1 MLLRNK
7 KTHENEQNWCVVLNP
22 LRNEIDKKRVAQ
34 RISQVFSL
42 SSDEASD
49 LVENTPII
57 ILDNLTHSVASKLR
71 EYFRSAGAETIL
83 TNDVFQKRKCYRTVW
98 PEPPNL
104 SFLHTWD
111 PSKASSRE
119 EILNPED
126 ALHEIRS
133 LAKESHQEKVEIT
146 PVPVFQDKERENLL
160 EEAERWRR
168 ECQTLR
174 EECSRLKEE
183 MGKMQSE
190 NFMENLSAPESDE
203 WDSPKEK
210 EIKEA
215 RLLLSH
221 ANEKY
226 EVLKEEYREAR
237 RLYEEKIGLL
247 SVENEQSRRKAGEMT
262 ESLRSLQAEKSSLQ
276 ELMEKKERDLQTIE
290 EHHQKTQL
298 SFQQKNL
305 EISEENIRLQAK
317 VNELEEKIAVLGK
330 AKEAL
335 DETMNMQSEQIREW
349 REKHDALIPRLLLA
363 EKKQMEEKALREKA
377 ENEKKD
383 LERSQGNLS
392 QDREAKEKEIQSWGL
407 KCLEL
412 DKQIVSLR
420 ESFVNQEG
428 VLQAT
433 LRQLEMRERELE
445 NARRQV
451 REINSQIEQREAVQK
466 RIQLVNQLTEK
477 EAHLKKLVSEQ
488 EQIEAE
494 IKNREEAM
502 RRILSEQEKIEREII
517 EGKQAQRHLAEQAKR
532 EGTSKIKVSKEVSRI
547 SPHDIQAENQP
558 E

>member
-42 SSDEASD
+42 SPDEASD

-57 ILDNLTHSVASKLR
+57 ILDNLTHSVAAKLR

-111 PSKASSRE
+111 PTKSSHKE

-126 ALHEIRS
+126 ALHEMRS
-133 LAKESHQEKVEIT
+133 MAKESQQENVEIT
-146 PVPVFQDKERENLL
+146 PVPVFQSKERENLL
-160 EEAERWRR
+160 EEAERWRQ

-174 EECSRLKEE
+174 EEYARLKAE
-183 MGKMQSE
+183 MEKTHSG
-190 NFMENLSAPESDE
+190 NFMENLSAPDE
-203 WDSPKEK
+203 EWGNPKEK

-262 ESLRSLQAEKSSLQ
+262 ESLRVLQAEKSSLQ
-276 ELMEKKERDLQTIE
+276 ELVDKKERDLQTID
-290 EHHQKTQL
+290 EHHQKAKL

-305 EISEENIRLQAK
+305 EAGEENIRLKSK
-317 VNELEEKIAVLGK
+317 VHELEEKIAVFGK

-335 DETMNMQSEQIREW
+335 DETMNMQSEQVREW
-349 REKHDALIPRLLLA
+349 REKYDALIPRLLLA
-363 EKKQMEEKALREKA
+363 EKKEMEEKALREKA
-377 ENEKKD
+377 ENEKRD
-383 LERSQGNLS
+383 LERSQGSLS

-407 KCLEL
+407 KCLDL

-477 EAHLKKLVSEQ
+477 EAHLKKLVGEQ
-488 EQIEAE
+488 EQIETE

-502 RRILSEQEKIEREII
+502 RRILSDQEKIEREII

-532 EGTSKIKVSKEVSRI
+532 EGASKIKISKETSRI
-547 SPHDIQAENQP
+547 SSHDVQTENQAE
-558 E
+558 